1 MLVHQ
6 NEQKTKK
13 KKYKLSAKITFQ
25 MLRVENL
32 TIKNTIRLGI

>member
-6 NEQKTKK
+6 NEQKTQ